1 MIAQK
6 QIKKYWLIILIIL
19 LAASLRFFRIEALT
33 TFSGDQGYDFLIVKR
48 MIVDGKFTLLGPKIG
63 PYNELGNLY
72 LGPAYYYLIAPS
84 LYFFKLNPLGPA
96 IFTSLLS
103 TLTVI
108 LIYVIGL
115 NFFSKQ
121 TGILAGAFFAF
132 NSLIINQSRASSNP
146 HLMPFFATVLFFS
159 TLQIV
164 VKNSKNLIWPVS
176 TGVSMAIIF
185 QLHYM
190 GVSVILASILFLL
203 YGKKLKE
210 FLIVLLSFISGIS
223 PQIFFELRHE
233 FFITNE
239 IIKQLS
245 YGSLLAKASITQNI
259 SSSIRILSETFF
271 SNASLL
277 IPVLLLVPVIFLA
290 GKNFNQKRV
299 VYLFL
304 ISTIFFTIVAGSIFP
319 GSLNSHYFTAIYP
332 SLCLLIS
339 AIFVKS
345 IETFKSWLARLAI
358 LLFVATVL
366 YFNISNLNLFRD
378 NGYTMPIGW
387 NLKGIQMAAQLIVK
401 DPDSSKKFN
410 IASTLDGD
418 TRSMPYRYLTEIKGK
433 IPLDV
438 EKYPE
443 SDVIYLISRDEQGT
457 IANYSVWEVAS
468 YRPFEIYKIAEIQ
481 NGIKL
486 YKLKHKE
493 AGF

>member
-1 MIAQK
+1 VIAVK
-6 QIKKYWLIILIIL
+6 QLKKYWLIILITV
-19 LAASLRFFRIEALT
+19 LAASLRFFRIETLT
-33 TFSGDQGYDFLIVKR
+33 TFLGDQGYDFLIVKR

-63 PYNELGNLY
+63 PYNDLGNLY

-84 LYFFKLNPLGPA
+84 LYFFKLNPIGPA
-96 IFTSLLS
+96 IFTALLS
-103 TLTVI
+103 TLTVV
-108 LIYVIGL
+108 LIYLTGL

-121 TGILAGAFFAF
+121 IGILASAFFAF

-146 HLMPFFATVLFFS
+146 HLMPFFAAVLFFS

-164 VKNSKNLIWPVS
+164 VKNSKSVIWPILA
-176 TGVSMAIIF
+176 GVSMAIVF

-190 GVSVILASILFLL
+190 GVPVILASILFLL
-203 YGKKLKE
+203 YEKKLKE
-210 FLIVLLSFISGIS
+210 FLIVLLSLILGIS
-223 PQIFFELRHE
+223 PLILFELRHE

-239 IIKQLS
+239 ILKQLS
-245 YGSLLAKASITQNI
+245 YGSLVAKASITQNI

-271 SNASLL
+271 SNSSLL
-277 IPVLLLVPVIFLA
+277 IPVLLLFLIIFLA
-290 GKNFNQKRV
+290 GKNFKQQKM

-304 ISTIFFTIVAGSIFP
+304 ISTIFLTIVAGSVYP
-319 GSLNSHYFTAIYP
+319 GSLNAHYFTAIYP

-339 AIFVKS
+339 AIFVKFVETSKS
-345 IETFKSWLARLAI
+345 ILARLAT
-358 LLFVATVL
+358 LLFVATIFYL
-366 YFNISNLNLFRD
+366 NISHYDLFRD

-387 NLKGIQMAAQLIVK
+387 NLKGIQVAAQLIVK

-410 IASTLDGD
+410 VASTLDGD
-418 TRSMPYRYLTEIKGK
+418 TRSRPYRYLVEVKGK

-443 SDVIYLISRDEQGT
+443 SDIIYLISRDEEKT

-468 YRPFEIYKIAEIQ
+468 YRPFEINKIAEIQ

-486 YKLKHKE
+486 YKLKYKQ
-493 AGF
+493 AGL